1 MSSNDKTFPKP
12 DVAFDVFQKLDFRV
26 ALVESAEMAEGT
38 RMPSRK
44 LVLDLGHLGKRVSI
58 AQFALVP
65 QEELVGRKVIAC
77 CNLGTRRIG
86 KYESQAL
93 TLGTPHP
100 NNPPG
105 QAQAIPLYAHPDA
118 TLGDMVF

>member
-1 MSSNDKTFPKP
+1 MTSNDKTFPKP

-65 QEELVGRKVIAC
+65 EEELVGRKVIAC
-77 CNLGTRRIG
+77 CNLGVKRMG

-93 TLGTPHP
+93 VLGTPHP
-100 NNPPG
+100 NNLEG
-105 QAQAIPLYAHPDA
+105 QAQALPLYAHPEA
-118 TLGDMVF
+118 VLGDTVF